1 MQKLEKC
8 LKMEMPN
15 MALEKHGFKTK
26 IGLIWGKKKP
36 WRRRGRGREEEEKE
50 SSSQDQ
56 KGMEL
61 GFLYGTTKLEYGS
74 LVLYGYYLVQ
84 T

>member
-8 LKMEMPN
+8 LKMKRPN
-15 MALEKHGFKTK
+15 MDLRPKLVSFK
-26 IGLIWGKKKP
+26 GRQNRGEEEGRGKE
-36 WRRRGRGREEEEKE
+36 RRRGRGREEEEKG

-61 GFLYGTTKLEYGS
+61 HGFLKL
-74 LVLYGYYLVQ
+74 
-84 T
+84 